1 MVSTSRLG
9 LLFIVGIVS
18 GLPADA
24 AAQDG
29 AWAVDGSVG
38 YSALVDDAAKNYWAV
53 GGSVRRYVSPRISVG
68 PELVVM
74 TNAASLRDRL
84 VMATGNVTFDV
95 FPATAPAIP
104 FFVAGFGIFAGREK
118 FPSCPFWSSDPA
130 FTVGGGVRARIGDRV
145 SIGGEYRLGWELHHR
160 VTATAGFRW

>member
-1 MVSTSRLG
+1 MSTSRLG
-9 LLFIVGIVS
+9 AVFIVGIVS

-24 AAQDG
+24 VAQDR
-29 AWAVDGSVG
+29 AWAIDGSVG
-38 YSALVDDAAKNYWAV
+38 YTGLVDDAAKNYLTV
-53 GGSVRRYVSPRISVG
+53 GGSVRRHVSPRISVG

-74 TNAASLRDRL
+74 TNGARLRDRL

-95 FPATAPAIP
+95 GPATARGTP
-104 FFVAGFGIFAGREK
+104 FLVAGFGMFAGREN
-118 FPSCPFWSSDPA
+118 FPSGPFWSSDPA